1 MRETRGI
8 RFTKMEGAGN
18 DYIFVNCLEEGE
30 HHDWPRL
37 SREISDRHYGV
48 GSDGLI
54 LVMPSQTAD
63 FKMRIFNS
71 DGSEGDMCGNGMRC
85 FARLAYEHG
94 LVAKTEMTVE
104 TRAGLIRPRLEM
116 VDGAVES
123 VTVNMGAPSL
133 RPQDVPIVVADGR
146 EFAVDVPVTAGGR
159 RYLVTGVRM
168 GNPNGVIFV
177 EDLSRVDL
185 PSEGRALESAAA
197 FPRKANIEFV
207 QVLSRTRI
215 RMIVYERGSGVTLAC
230 GTGASASLVAA
241 AFTGRTDRSAKVDVT
256 GGSLSIEWTP
266 DGQVLMTGPAVEI
279 AQGVF
284 TRWKEVGPG

>member
-1 MRETRGI
+1 MKQTRGI
-8 RFTKMEGAGN
+8 RFTKMEGVGN
-18 DYIFVNCLEEGE
+18 DYVFVNCLEEGE

-54 LVMPSQTAD
+54 LVMASETAD
-63 FKMRIFNS
+63 FRMRIFNS

-85 FARLAYEHG
+85 FARLVYEHG

-104 TRAGLIRPRLEM
+104 TRAGLIRPRLEL
-116 VDGAVES
+116 VGGVVES
-123 VTVNMGAPSL
+123 VSVTMGAPSL

-146 EFAVDVPVTAGGR
+146 EFAVDVPVTADGR
-159 RYLVTGVRM
+159 TYLVTGVRM
-168 GNPNGVIFV
+168 GNPNGVVFV

-185 PSEGRALESAAA
+185 ESEGRALESSSA

-230 GTGASASLVAA
+230 GTGASASLVAS
-241 AFTGRTDRSAKVDVT
+241 AFTGRTGRSATVDLT

-266 DGQVLMTGPAVEI
+266 DGQVFMTGPAVEI

-284 TRWKEVGPG
+284 TRWKEGGPG

>member
-1 MRETRGI
+1 
-8 RFTKMEGAGN
+8 MEGAGN

-85 FARLAYEHG
+85 FARLVYDHG

-123 VTVNMGAPSL
+123 VTVDMGAPSL